1 MNEKRNHFQQYLP
14 QTEVAATA
22 EIAAGLKIAP
32 QSLETVWD
40 AVPCIQEAAA
50 PIKKRACLR
59 PFIYYVCTKG
69 GGGAHC
75 TKVQKYVQGKI
86 GLQFC
91 ANSVVGH

>member
-22 EIAAGLKIAP
+22 EIAAGLKTAP

-69 GGGAHC
+69 GGRGTLHESPEIC
-75 TKVQKYVQGKI
+75 TGQNRSPI
-86 GLQFC
+86 LC
-91 ANSVVGH
+91 